1 MEEIN
6 LDVSEQTK
14 NPKNKKGIWIAIIGI
29 VIIVSIIVVAS
40 VFAGSSGSSNEKLAV
55 SGTSM
60 SVEYNEY
67 LGYSAKIT
75 GVAKNV
81 TSRNFSYASVEF
93 SVYDANG
100 NNLGTALANINNLS
114 SGDTWRFEATLFD
127 FPSTR
132 PATFKLVE
140 IVAW

>member
-14 NPKNKKGIWIAIIGI
+14 NPKNKKGIWIAIVGI

-40 VFAGSSGSSNEKLAV
+40 VFAGGSGSSNEKLAV

-132 PATFKLVE
+132 PATYKLVE
-140 IVAW
+140 IIAW